1 MDITNP
7 DIERYQRARKRVED
21 LKGFYIHVSMYLIV
35 NIGLIVINLLTTD
48 NWWFY
53 WPLIGW
59 GIGLAA
65 HAFAVFVEGSRFARN
80 WEDRKLRQV
89 MREQDR

>member
-1 MDITNP
+1 MDATNLET
-7 DIERYQRARKRVED
+7 ERYQRARKRVED
-21 LKGFYIHVSMYLIV
+21 LKGFYIHLSMYLMV
-35 NIGLIVINLLTTD
+35 NIGLFLIDALTSD
-48 NWWFY
+48 SWWFY

-65 HAFAVFVEGSRFARN
+65 HAFAVFVEESRFARE